1 MSAEPRDPLERLADA
16 WAGSTPPPIGG
27 DLADEPADV
36 RAAVEH
42 VRAALATRVPSPAAT
57 ERARSALLSAAAR
70 RRRAA
75 PRPAWAGTRRRPAFA
90 LVLAAATVLALVGAA
105 WWLLRAPQAEPRA
118 EFAAIPEAP
127 EGPVAPAN
135 DGDAP
140 RTPSSPSSEEPR
152 VLAVAADRIEIGS
165 GNVRLV
171 LLTDRAPETEAE
183 DDD

>member
-16 WAGSTPPPIGG
+16 WERSTPPPIGG
-27 DLADEPADV
+27 DLADEPTDV

-42 VRAALATRVPSPAAT
+42 VRAALATRVPGPAAT
-57 ERARSALLSAAAR
+57 ERARAALLSAAAR
-70 RRRAA
+70 RRGAA

-105 WWLLRAPQAEPRA
+105 WWLLRTPQAEPRA
-118 EFAAIPEAP
+118 EFAAIPEVP

-135 DGDAP
+135 GGDAP
-140 RTPSSPSSEEPR
+140 RTPSSEEPR
-152 VLAVAADRIEIGS
+152 VLAGAADRIEIGS